1 MSLPSFLPIS
11 INIAGKKI
19 LLIGGGNVAFH
30 KASLLLRYT
39 NDVTVIAPEFHAG
52 FDALPFRLIK
62 KKYEPDD
69 LNGAFLVYLCTENEE
84 LNVKIKS
91 ACENRKIL
99 TSVCDNP
106 QLCDFVS
113 PAIYKEDYVSIAVSS
128 NAQNVRQ
135 SIAVRDQI
143 QKLAADGVLQI
154 K

>member
-19 LLIGGGNVAFH
+19 LLIGGGKVAFH

-39 NDVTVIAPEFHAG
+39 NDITVIAPEFHVE
-52 FDALPFRLIK
+52 FDTLPLRLIK
-62 KKYEPDD
+62 KKYESDD
-69 LNGAFLVYLCTENEE
+69 LNGAFLIYLCTENEK
-84 LNVKIKS
+84 LNAEIKS
-91 ACENRKIL
+91 VCENRRIL
-99 TSVCDNP
+99 TNVCDNP

-113 PAIYKEDYVSIAVSS
+113 PAIFRENHVSIAVSS

-135 SIAVRDQI
+135 SIAIRDQI
-143 QKLAADGVLQI
+143 QQLAAEGVLQI